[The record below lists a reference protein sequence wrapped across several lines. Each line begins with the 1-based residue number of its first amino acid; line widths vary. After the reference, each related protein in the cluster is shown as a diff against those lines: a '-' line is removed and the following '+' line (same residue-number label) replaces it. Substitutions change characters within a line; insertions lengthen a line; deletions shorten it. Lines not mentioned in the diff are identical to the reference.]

1 MAYRIKSENRLSS
14 ITSGWWKLFTMM
26 GSGGAH
32 ASGKEWKGVEVND
45 RMEVRIIWRLER
57 RGEKVR
63 RE

>member
-14 ITSGWWKLFTMM
+14 ITSGWWKLFTTM
-26 GSGGAH
+26 GKRGGTC
-32 ASGKEWKGVEVND
+32 EWKGVEANV